1 MATATKKDY
10 AAIAKSKICKP
21 QSSKRMPRVLV
32 YARSKKG
39 KTRLG
44 TSAPNVL
51 VIDPESGTDYETK
64 ANPDVW
70 NLTSWEELSNEV
82 YPFLRSGQHE
92 YKWISLDGL
101 TAIYDMALNFVRS
114 QDEEIDL
121 NRKPDQVKIQDYGK
135 ANKLV
140 GGLLYNLH
148 ALSQVGIIITAQER
162 TVEVNRTDDSD
173 DEIENSAYMFVPDLP
188 KGIRGTVNSI
198 VDVIGRVYTVNGMV
212 EKKVRS
218 KADPSKIVTK
228 KVEGTERRLWVSPHP
243 LYDTGYRSG
252 FILPDYI
259 SNPTIPRLITT
270 MKEGKA

>member
-1 MATATKKDY
+1 MATAKKDY
-10 AAIAKSKICKP
+10 AAIAKAKIVKP

-44 TSAPNVL
+44 TSAPGVL
-51 VIDPESGTDYETK
+51 VIDPEQGTDYETK

-70 NLTSWEELSNEV
+70 NLTSWEELSNEI
-82 YPFLRSGQHE
+82 YPYLRSGQHE

-162 TVEVNRTDDSD
+162 MIEVKNTDDSD
-173 DEIENSAYMFVPDLP
+173 DDIENSAYMFVPDLP
-188 KGIRGTVNSI
+188 KGIRGVVESI
-198 VDVIGRVYTVNGMV
+198 VDVIGRVYTVNGTV

-218 KADPSKIVTK
+218 KADPSKIIVK
-228 KVEGTERRLWVSPHP
+228 QVEGTERRLWVSPHP
-243 LYDTGYRSG
+243 LYSTGYRSG

-259 SNPTIPRLITT
+259 SNPTIPRLITA

>member
-1 MATATKKDY
+1 MATTAKKDY

-39 KTRLG
+39 KTRFG

-51 VIDPESGTDYETK
+51 VIDPEQGTDYETK

-218 KADPSKIVTK
+218 KADPSKIITK
-228 KVEGTERRLWVSPHP
+228 KVEGIERRLWVSPHP